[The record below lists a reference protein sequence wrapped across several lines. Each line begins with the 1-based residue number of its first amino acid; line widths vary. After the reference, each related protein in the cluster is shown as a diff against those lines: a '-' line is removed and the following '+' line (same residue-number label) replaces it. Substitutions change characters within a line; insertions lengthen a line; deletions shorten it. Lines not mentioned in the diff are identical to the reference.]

1 MDTGLF
7 TGEQPMSDAWHAFH
21 DFVERTEDL
30 PIGMLVRRGCH
41 TDPGDAVAA
50 AYDAP
55 FPSVAAKAGARAFP
69 GLIPQT
75 PDAPGAAEGRRVL
88 EALRGDQR
96 PTLMLWGEQDP
107 VLPPQVG
114 EAFASALEQPSPRR
128 IGEAGHFL
136 QEDQGPL
143 LGAAIADWLG

>member
-41 TDPGDAVAA
+41 TDPGDEVAA

-88 EALRGDQR
+88 GGAARRRAPDADAVGRAGPGAAAEGRRGVRERARAALA
-96 PTLMLWGEQDP
+96 
-107 VLPPQVG
+107 PPR
-114 EAFASALEQPSPRR
+114 SPRR
-128 IGEAGHFL
+128 GTSCRRTR
-136 QEDQGPL
+136 DR
-143 LGAAIADWLG
+143 